1 MKTQDTQKQ
10 KSTFKTMSLL
20 GLIVIALFTFNATS
34 AQTKTQKIKGVVSD
48 SYGPLP
54 EVNIVLK
61 GTNTGT
67 TTNNKGEFTFP
78 KTLNIGDILIVSY
91 LGYQKQNIEIKENT
105 PKINLILT
113 EEMIQIIGSLDRN
126 IPYKSNRKNNTKK
139 K

>member
-78 KTLNIGDILIVSY
+78 KGIIVIEKNICSSGFS
-91 LGYQKQNIEIKENT
+91 E
-105 PKINLILT
+105 P
-113 EEMIQIIGSLDRN
+113 SL
-126 IPYKSNRKNNTKK
+126 
-139 K
+139 